1 LIVGETVTVLLFAFE
16 LLFEFEGAFTLTFV
30 LTGFTEIVGDMTG
43 AMVVLYVPPPVPVP
57 PLFGQFPVQSLPP
70 PVFVSAKAG
79 TDISAKMAAAKI
91 VRFIMVRLSHFGTS
105 FRSASHGIVTSSK
118 ERAS

>member
-1 LIVGETVTVLLFAFE
+1 
-16 LLFEFEGAFTLTFV
+16 
-30 LTGFTEIVGDMTG
+30 
-43 AMVVLYVPPPVPVP
+43 
-57 PLFGQFPVQSLPP
+57 
-70 PVFVSAKAG
+70 VSAKAG